1 MTLMKRLLSLS
12 FFLLV
17 LCRGGAAYQ
26 HTPRPDV
33 SQISGNAPAE
43 VKEQILEVD
52 ERHGKAIDAKD
63 RAALESIL
71 ADGWSYFNERGE
83 VLTRDQWISNI
94 EHRKLSFDKVVHD
107 QIRMDIFG
115 DTVTVMGRS
124 LSTLHY
130 QGKVSRGPRRFLLV
144 FKKIDGDWKI
154 IAHYVSLVPAD

>member
-1 MTLMKRLLSLS
+1 MKRILLLSL
-12 FFLLV
+12 FLLA
-17 LCRGGAAYQ
+17 LRGGGVAYQ

-33 SQISGNAPAE
+33 SEVSGNAPDE
-43 VKEQILEVD
+43 VKKQILQVD
-52 ERHGKAIDAKD
+52 ERHGKAIDEKD

-83 VLTRDQWISNI
+83 VLTKDQWISNI
-94 EHRKLSFDKVVHD
+94 EHRKLSFDKVIHD
-107 QIRMDIFG
+107 QLRMDIFG

-144 FKKIDGDWKI
+144 FKKIDGDWKL
-154 IAHYVSLVPAD
+154 IAHYVSLVPAE